1 MKLFK
6 KQRATTHSA
15 GYDIPVI
22 KGATIRP
29 GEIHTFETDC
39 ALDIKED
46 EVALIFSRSSVGFK
60 KDLMLVNSVGVIDS
74 DFHPNELKVRVYN
87 FGEKTQVIEDG
98 ERLAQAVIV
107 KYETLTEEIIP
118 EQLRDGGIGS
128 TNA

>member
-6 KQRATTHSA
+6 KRRETKHSA

-29 GEIHTFETDC
+29 GETHVFDTDC
-39 ALDIKED
+39 ALDIKDD

-60 KDLMLVNSVGVIDS
+60 KDLMLVNSVAVIDS
-74 DFHPNELKVRVYN
+74 DFYPNEMKIKVYN
-87 FGEKTQVIEDG
+87 FGNKTQVIEDG

-107 KYETLTEEIIP
+107 KYETLDGEELSEVIR
-118 EQLRDGGIGS
+118 ESGIGS
-128 TNA
+128 TN